1 MERLAKC
8 DISLYVTHSECAPM
22 SSLESF
28 AQDTICIVENNCHYF
43 KNEELEKYIVVSEEN
58 NPEEIAKKIEYV
70 LDNKE
75 KVFSLYKQW
84 ETKNK
89 KISKKLLQD
98 FLEDGD
104 NSEK

>member
-1 MERLAKC
+1 MK
-8 DISLYVTHSECAPM
+8 
-22 SSLESF
+22 
-28 AQDTICIVENNCHYF
+28 
-43 KNEELEKYIVVSEEN
+43 KKKK
-58 NPEEIAKKIEYV
+58 KKIEYV

>member
-1 MERLAKC
+1 MNLNK
-8 DISLYVTHSECAPM
+8 IL
-22 SSLESF
+22 
-28 AQDTICIVENNCHYF
+28 
-43 KNEELEKYIVVSEEN
+43 
-58 NPEEIAKKIEYV
+58 KIEYA
-70 LDNKE
+70 LNNKE